1 VGVLDA
7 VGNTPLAEIVKIN
20 PYRNKVRILAKLEGA
35 NPCGSVKDRPA
46 KKMIEMGIASGS
58 LTRDRTVLEATSGNT
73 GIGLG
78 MVCAALGYKLKLCM
92 PECVSLERRSALQAL
107 GAEIVLTP
115 PDQGTDGAI
124 RKSFELMNRDP
135 ERYFMPNQFDNPYNF
150 LSHYETT
157 GPEIW
162 DQTRGEITAFAAGIG
177 TSGTLMGVSRF
188 MKEKCETIK
197 IVGIEPVMGHHI
209 QGLKNLDEAICPGI
223 YNPSRVDALVSVN
236 DENAFA
242 QARRLCQEEGL
253 FVGMSSGAA
262 FWGAVEV
269 ARDLPAG
276 STVVTLLPDR
286 GDRYLSTHLF
296 TSFCAKCPP

>member
-1 VGVLDA
+1 MSVLDA
-7 VGNTPLAEIVKIN
+7 IGNTPLVEIVKIN
-20 PYRNKVRILAKLEGA
+20 PYRDKVRVLAKLEGA

-46 KKMIEMGIASGS
+46 AKMIEMGIKSGD
-58 LTRDRTVLEATSGNT
+58 LTPDKIVLEATSGNT

-78 MVCAALGYKLKLCM
+78 MVCAAKGLRLLLCM

-124 RKSFELMNRDP
+124 RKSHELMDRSP
-135 ERYFMPNQFDNPYNF
+135 ESYFMPNQFDNPYNF

-162 DQTRGEITAFAAGIG
+162 AQTKGEINVFAAGIG
-177 TSGTLMGVSRF
+177 TSGTVMGVSRAL
-188 MKEKCETIK
+188 KEKDPK
-197 IVGIEPVMGHHI
+197 VRIVAVEPVMGHHI
-209 QGLKNLDEAICPGI
+209 QGLKNLSESICPGI
-223 YNPSRVDALVSVN
+223 YTPDRIDEVIQVN
-236 DENAFA
+236 DDEAFG
-242 QARRLCQEEGL
+242 QARRLCQEEGH

-262 FWGAVEV
+262 LWGALAI